1 MTIRLSRR
9 AALLGL
15 TSALSLGG
23 ASLAFASAPTDR
35 RFVVVLL
42 RGALDGLAAVVPY
55 GDANLAGWRGELLPP
70 NPGANGEQDALLD
83 LGGFYG
89 LNPAL
94 QNLHAMYVAGE
105 AAPIHAVAGP
115 YRSRS
120 HFEAQDC
127 MESGADHRLTSGWL
141 NRVVENL
148 TPRTAAPAT
157 DALAVGGAV
166 PLLLRGPAPVG
177 NWELGGFGPP
187 APDLYARIAALTQ
200 PDPVLGPAMA
210 EGLRARGFFTT
221 ALEMNGPTAA
231 PQPGQPRF
239 PALAAA
245 AGRLLAEPNGPRI
258 AALELGGWDTHADQR
273 HRLTAPL
280 KALDAGLAALRDN
293 LGETWRQTAVLV
305 ITEFGRT
312 VRVNGTK
319 GTDHGTATVA
329 FALGGA
335 IAGGRVRGDWPGLAQ
350 SKLFENRDLTPT
362 TDVRAVAVGLLAD
375 HLGLPRDALRRVFP
389 GSAAVSAMA
398 GLVRV

>member
-1 MTIRLSRR
+1 MPST
-9 AALLGL
+9 A
-15 TSALSLGG
+15 
-23 ASLAFASAPTDR
+23 
-35 RFVVVLL
+35 
-42 RGALDGLAAVVPY
+42 
-55 GDANLAGWRGELLPP
+55 LPP
-70 NPGANGEQDALLD
+70 SFPTETQTWPAGAVNWCRPIPAPAATQDALLD

-89 LNPAL
+89 LSPAL
-94 QNLHAMYVAGE
+94 QNLHAMYIAGE

-148 TPRTAAPAT
+148 IPRTAAPAT

-258 AALELGGWDTHADQR
+258 AALEVGGWDTHADQR

-280 KALDAGLAALRDN
+280 KALDAGLATLRDN